1 MISAKIPRIM
11 IFRLFTTCL
20 IPRLNWAIG
29 IVEGNEEIRELYFR
43 IDEIIIAIIKSICIP
58 DTSNIDELR
67 RSYTDSTEFNVDF
80 IDADYKFNLAFADR
94 LCAKKENGG
103 L

>member
-1 MISAKIPRIM
+1 V
-11 IFRLFTTCL
+11 
-20 IPRLNWAIG
+20 IG
-29 IVEGNEEIRELYFR
+29 IVEGNEEIRELYFK

-80 IDADYKFNLAFADR
+80 IDADYKFN
-94 LCAKKENGG
+94 
-103 L
+103 